1 MAPDVGFEPTTKRLT
16 AAYSTAELIWN
27 FAQTIKRNFSVFFV
41 KSQVKW
47 CRYALKAKKRA
58 KKLALSSLVM
68 RTDSISIS
76 QNIIEIHAIKSSVC

>member
-27 FAQTIKRNFSVFFV
+27 FAQKIKRNFSVFFV

-47 CRYALKAKKRA
+47 CRYSLRAKKRA
-58 KKLALSSLVM
+58 KKIGFVLINEN
-68 RTDSISIS
+68 RF
-76 QNIIEIHAIKSSVC
+76 NINKPKHN

>member
-27 FAQTIKRNFSVFFV
+27 FAQKIKRNFSVFFV

-47 CRYALKAKKRA
+47 CRYSLKAKKRA
-58 KKLALSSLVM
+58 KKLALSSVM

>member
-27 FAQTIKRNFSVFFV
+27 FAQKRKINFSVFFV

-47 CRYALKAKKRA
+47 CRYSLRA
-58 KKLALSSLVM
+58 KKLALFSLVM
-68 RTDSISIS
+68 RINSISIG
-76 QNIIEIHAIKSSVC
+76 QNIVEIHAIKSSEC